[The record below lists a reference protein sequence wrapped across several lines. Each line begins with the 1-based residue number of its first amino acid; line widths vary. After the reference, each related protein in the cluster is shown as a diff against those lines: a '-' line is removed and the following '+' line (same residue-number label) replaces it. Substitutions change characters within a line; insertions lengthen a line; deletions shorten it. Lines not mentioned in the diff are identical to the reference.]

1 MNETLLL
8 RTLRRHIERRLWSTI
23 LIVTGEISERKM
35 NSRPSMRLMPF
46 YQMLKRKLVMTNS
59 ALLMEVHD
67 LVEWVDLIL
76 EISMLRT
83 FLALFLGIWV
93 DLVDNNELREKKE
106 VRIYNMIFG
115 LPLQRVILE

>member
-1 MNETLLL
+1 LNETLLL